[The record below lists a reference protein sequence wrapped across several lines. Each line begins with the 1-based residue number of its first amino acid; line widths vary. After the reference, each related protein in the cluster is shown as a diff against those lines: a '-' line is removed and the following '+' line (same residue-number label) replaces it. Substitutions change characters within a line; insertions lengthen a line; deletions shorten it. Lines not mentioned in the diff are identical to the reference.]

1 MSQSTLKDYYGGM
14 KMTTFDGSNIYQQI
28 RKMNE
33 DPVGA
38 PPSQSRGGATNGG
51 FNQSFGK

>member
-1 MSQSTLKDYYGGM
+1 M
-14 KMTTFDGSNIYQQI
+14 KMSTFDGSNIYQQI

-33 DPVGA
+33 DPVGT
-38 PPSQSRGGATNGG
+38 SQSRTHGGAG